1 MDSIRECRTKE
12 DIISTIQMEFS
23 SDFHNEK
30 AVVLVEGSD
39 DIKFVHKVF
48 RDDVI
53 AMESFSGK
61 EGLKELMED
70 SYIQENNVIS
80 IRDRDY
86 MDAAQLLNGMF
97 VYDKC
102 CLELMLLSSKEVAES
117 LRIHYQGNKKES
129 FIIDAMRML
138 APYSILRKKNELE
151 NRGINFRAGFGDL
164 VKSEEQFQIEKLFQR
179 VGQDESVFYECSREA
194 SETSDEVL
202 WDITNG
208 HDICLYL
215 GCLSKI
221 TDGNLGEEGVRKFIL
236 SAFRKS
242 DFAETELHQNI
253 SCYQQAR
260 NVHYID

>member
-102 CLELMLLSSKEVAES
+102 CL
-117 LRIHYQGNKKES
+117 
-129 FIIDAMRML
+129 
-138 APYSILRKKNELE
+138 
-151 NRGINFRAGFGDL
+151 
-164 VKSEEQFQIEKLFQR
+164 
-179 VGQDESVFYECSREA
+179 
-194 SETSDEVL
+194 
-202 WDITNG
+202 
-208 HDICLYL
+208 
-215 GCLSKI
+215 
-221 TDGNLGEEGVRKFIL
+221 
-236 SAFRKS
+236 
-242 DFAETELHQNI
+242 
-253 SCYQQAR
+253 
-260 NVHYID
+260 